1 MPKLHR
7 EVRNATAGKP
17 GILAYLSLGLLMVV
31 LTLVRLCRRRRKFS
45 AKQLDAYHD
54 WKKGTAEGKLE
65 SKLAR
70 MQQKLEGMRSRRKV
84 EEGRD
89 AHERLLKKAE
99 ELREVRGREVYGDD
113 WDDPKD
119 GVPIRDLFALSDVE
133 VRTLQTEAR
142 NARAVD
148 AERSTGR
155 RTAAPLKPKPP
166 PPPGP
171 PPATSKPRKPPPP
184 PGPPPPSAFAPST
197 AAARRRGRGLR
208 RDAARPSAT
217 TPRRACAAATAA
229 PPSRR
234 SGTSSARARR
244 RGSASRRRRP
254 ARRRGPRCRR
264 SPAAARAGVPEA
276 KRPV

>member
-148 AERSTGR
+148 AERALDGAER
-155 RTAAPLKPKPP
+155 GTAKPKKPP
-166 PPPGP
+166 PH
-171 PPATSKPRKPPPP
+171 
-184 PGPPPPSAFAPST
+184 
-197 AAARRRGRGLR
+197 ARDRVGNILSVPMRV
-208 RDAARPSAT
+208 T
-217 TPRRACAAATAA
+217 MT
-229 PPSRR
+229 
-234 SGTSSARARR
+234 TSSADAFAFDEAMQADCLQN
-244 RGSASRRRRP
+244 ASSKEWFQKRH
-254 ARRRGPRCRR
+254 AF
-264 SPAAARAGVPEA
+264 SDYVEA
-276 KRPV
+276 LAKNPQFKKGAIKKE

>member
-89 AHERLLKKAE
+89 AHERLLKPRSSA
-99 ELREVRGREVYGDD
+99 
-113 WDDPKD
+113 
-119 GVPIRDLFALSDVE
+119 SDVE

-148 AERSTGR
+148 AERALDRAENG
-155 RTAAPLKPKPP
+155 AAKPKKPP

-171 PPATSKPRKPPPP
+171 PPAT
-184 PGPPPPSAFAPST
+184 
-197 AAARRRGRGLR
+197 L
-208 RDAARPSAT
+208 DAARLGP
-217 TPRRACAAATAA
+217 PRHGEQRRPRELGQEVRRAAERVVEVDVGVGEGDGAALVAGDGEEGRVVRLARGADDGDLGAGGRAAAA
-229 PPSRR
+229 
-234 SGTSSARARR
+234 G
-244 RGSASRRRRP
+244 ASRDDDERPDARERRVAP
-254 ARRRGPRCRR
+254 EGLEQL
-264 SPAAARAGVPEA
+264 AARAGA
-276 KRPV
+276 A